1 MSGEWKEYGFLA
13 FQVDV
18 KSQKAHIG
26 WSSLCRNLKPLH
38 LHIHVKYFHL
48 TCILCGYSLRSF
60 DLWWSLNWIRA
71 HLHCELWLWILS
83 CHFPFF
89 FFYLNASSVMQFKRG
104 RCLQINKVKATIQAF
119 NNEFCRLML
128 LLLGFPEWVSLK
140 WALLSCFCL
149 LSLSVLR
156 IMSNIIPR
164 GSEEIWRRLVWCNTL
179 SYIWVTENSNIIWF
193 MSQIACWAWES
204 RNGNCLCRES
214 ELQHAG
220 Y

>member
-1 MSGEWKEYGFLA
+1 MWNPRKLTLADPLSVGIWNLCTCIYMLSIFTWHASCVVIVWEALIYDGAWTGLEHIYTVSSDYGFFLA
-13 FQVDV
+13 TF
-18 KSQKAHIG
+18 
-26 WSSLCRNLKPLH
+26 L
-38 LHIHVKYFHL
+38 
-48 TCILCGYSLRSF
+48 
-60 DLWWSLNWIRA
+60 
-71 HLHCELWLWILS
+71 
-83 CHFPFF
+83 FF